1 MTNYAGHKDRK
12 WWKKGRGIFD
22 LFYIKD
28 YIEGITE
35 DKKIRLSWRSHII
48 KVVAV
53 IIVVKLMILFWGGKG
68 LLIYPRI
75 RPKIIILLISQN

>member
-12 WWKKGRGIFD
+12 WWKKGKGIVD

-35 DKKIRLSWRSHII
+35 DKKMRLS
-48 KVVAV
+48 
-53 IIVVKLMILFWGGKG
+53 
-68 LLIYPRI
+68 
-75 RPKIIILLISQN
+75 